1 MIFFK
6 IIFFLVVYF
15 LISNN
20 LIAQTILGDIS
31 NRDINITASFKG
43 AKIIIYGVVN
53 PEIYNDT
60 NIYVSVVGPK
70 TKAKLRKK
78 VNRYGLWLSDN
89 QYININYIPSYY
101 AISSNNE
108 VHNMSSSLFKSIEIG
123 WNNINILGLEN
134 KKHSEQYYYKEKL
147 KEIYQEKQLYVSKL
161 NQLDVIENTLFRAEF
176 NLPVITPIGDYE
188 VNMYLVD
195 KNNNILISSW
205 HDKIFV
211 AKEGFS
217 AELYKYSKNNSLL
230 YGIFAALGAILFGL
244 LASEIFRRI

>member
-1 MIFFK
+1 VIFFK
-6 IIFFLVVYF
+6 IIFLLVFYL
-15 LISNN
+15 LISNH

-43 AKIIIYGVVN
+43 AKIIIYGVVD

-70 TKAKLRKK
+70 TKAKLWKK
-78 VNRYGLWLSDN
+78 VNRYGLWISDN

-108 VHNMSSSLFKSIEIG
+108 THNMSSSLFKYIEIG
-123 WNNINILGLEN
+123 WSNLNILGLEN
-134 KKHSEQYYYKEKL
+134 KKNSEQYYYKKKL
-147 KEIYQEKQLYVSKL
+147 EEIYREKQLYVSKL
-161 NQLDVIENTLFRAEF
+161 NQLNVIENTLFRAEF
-176 NLPVITPIGDYE
+176 NLPVITPIGNYE
-188 VNMYLVD
+188 VNMYLVN
-195 KNNNILISSW
+195 KNNNKLISSW
-205 HDKIFV
+205 HDNIFV
-211 AKEGFS
+211 SKEGIS

-230 YGIFAALGAILFGL
+230 YGIFAAFGAILFGF